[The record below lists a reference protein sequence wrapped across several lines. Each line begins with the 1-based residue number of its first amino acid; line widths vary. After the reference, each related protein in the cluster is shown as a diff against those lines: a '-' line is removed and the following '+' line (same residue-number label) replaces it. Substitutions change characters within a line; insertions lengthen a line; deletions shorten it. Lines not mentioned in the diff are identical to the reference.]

1 MGSVNH
7 PKLYD
12 PATMASIKAA
22 FYEVWMALETQRA
35 VDGTEDAEL
44 KAAIIRRLI
53 DLAAN
58 GTVHPEEMKAEVL
71 EESAARLAS
80 PSSSDDQSGTGS
92 MHSSVSFLTL
102 LTARL
107 TA

>member
-44 KAAIIRRLI
+44 KATIIRRLI

-58 GTVHPEEMKAEVL
+58 GTTHPEELKAEVL
-71 EESAARLAS
+71 KNL
-80 PSSSDDQSGTGS
+80 PLG
-92 MHSSVSFLTL
+92 
-102 LTARL
+102 
-107 TA
+107 